1 MFAHMKTEV
10 RNILMECIDITYFMR
25 GGIQYAD
32 LLQRTPNERE
42 LMKAYLD
49 DRLDQERG
57 RMHPNY

>member
-1 MFAHMKTEV
+1 
-10 RNILMECIDITYFMR
+10 MR